1 MPRQAL
7 ILPFQLSLLKG
18 TFKSKSAGSDVSISY
33 LLCYYTY
40 YNKKRIS
47 YQLDSKIIFKTDSR
61 ALSAKRFE
69 MEVNMMHLETD
80 RLLIRSLQPSDEKA
94 FVEMASDGSLTEIF
108 GDCSECHKWMGN
120 FIKEAMRLELE
131 NDPNKEYLAYA
142 VEDKSTHTVI
152 GSVGTSYYEDF
163 RQIGVT
169 YFIGAKFRGCGYA
182 AEALCAFAGYF
193 LTNYPIGRLMAAAN
207 AMNKAS
213 CKTLERAGFQLV
225 NVRPYRDMY
234 DTQEELF
241 HFYEIR
247 QKFSTV

>member
-1 MPRQAL
+1 MFPYHTYYVML
-7 ILPFQLSLLKG
+7 IMLC
-18 TFKSKSAGSDVSISY
+18 
-33 LLCYYTY
+33 LLCYTY

-47 YQLDSKIIFKTDSR
+47 YQLDSKIIFKTDSAR

-182 AEALCAFAGYF
+182 AEALRAFAGYF